1 MEILS
6 TASVENTKNK
16 TIVTFPNEVYG
27 EEKDVKE
34 IVVFLLLGIFI
45 IFVNATSLVV
55 FWRRRFFLRRSTI
68 LLINLTTADL
78 LVGFVLIFTMLEDIL
93 PSHFVNGDAYFEFIV
108 AFDVFATPCS
118 IFFLAAISLEK
129 AHAVLRPLRHV
140 SMPTHYYI
148 TGVLSVWFLSS
159 FLSAINLLPFHIMF
173 NKQIP
178 IIVISAFIG
187 LALLITFASYAS
199 IWIKLKKRFFKPRT
213 SATEMNKNLVK
224 TLFIV
229 TVLPLISWLPF
240 EIIFILF
247 HLLAYVQISNSIIVI
262 TRLVQYANSL
272 LNPIVYNLRMPDFR
286 REMKKLLCGCVLKD
300 IPKSNIRLVSMKV
313 VANTKDLYI
322 FFFEH

>member
-1 MEILS
+1 MNSMEIFS
-6 TASVENTKNK
+6 TASEENTKNK
-16 TIVTFPNEVYG
+16 TKVTLPNDVYG

-34 IVVFLLLGIFI
+34 IVVFLLLGILI
-45 IFVNATSLVV
+45 IFVNATSIVI

-78 LVGFVLIFTMLEDIL
+78 LVGFVIIFTMLEDIL
-93 PSHFVNGDAYFEFIV
+93 PSYFINGGAYYESIV

-118 IFFLAAISLEK
+118 ISFLAAISLEK

-140 SMPTHYYI
+140 STPTHYYI
-148 TGVLSVWFLSS
+148 TGVLSVWSLSG

-178 IIVISAFIG
+178 IIVISAFIV
-187 LALLITFASYAS
+187 LALLITFVSYAS
-199 IWIKLKKRFFKPRT
+199 IWIKFKKRFFKPRT

-229 TVLPLISWLPF
+229 TVLSLISWLPF
-240 EIIFILF
+240 TIIFILF
-247 HLLAYVQISNSIIVI
+247 HLLPSVHVSDNIIVI

-286 REMKKLLCGCVLKD
+286 REMKKLLWGCLLKD
-300 IPKSNIRLVSMKV
+300 IPKSNIRLVSIKSGS
-313 VANTKDLYI
+313 
-322 FFFEH
+322 

>member
-1 MEILS
+1 MNSMEIFS

-16 TIVTFPNEVYG
+16 TKVTFPNDVYG

-34 IVVFLLLGIFI
+34 IVVFLLLGILI
-45 IFVNATSLVV
+45 IFVNATSIVI

-78 LVGFVLIFTMLEDIL
+78 LVGFVIIFTMLEDIL
-93 PSHFVNGDAYFEFIV
+93 PSYFINGGAYYESIV

-140 SMPTHYYI
+140 STPTHYYI
-148 TGVLSVWFLSS
+148 TGVLSVWSLSG

-178 IIVISAFIG
+178 IIVISAFIV
-187 LALLITFASYAS
+187 LALLITFVSYAS
-199 IWIKLKKRFFKPRT
+199 IWIKFKKRFFKPRT

-229 TVLPLISWLPF
+229 TVLSLISWLPF
-240 EIIFILF
+240 TIIFILF
-247 HLLAYVQISNSIIVI
+247 HLLSSVHVSDNIIVI

-286 REMKKLLCGCVLKD
+286 RETKKLLWGCVLKD
-300 IPKSNIRLVSMKV
+300 IPKSNIRLVSIKSGS
-313 VANTKDLYI
+313 
-322 FFFEH
+322 

>member
-1 MEILS
+1 MEVFS
-6 TASVENTKNK
+6 TAPVENTKNK
-16 TIVTFPNEVYG
+16 TIVTFPNDVYS

-34 IVVFLLLGIFI
+34 IVVFLLLGILI
-45 IFVNATSLVV
+45 IFVNATSIVV

-78 LVGFVLIFTMLEDIL
+78 LVGFALIFAMLEDIL
-93 PSHFVNGDAYFEFIV
+93 PSRFVNGDAYYEFIV

-129 AHAVLRPLRHV
+129 AHAILRPLRHV
-140 SMPTHYYI
+140 SMPTRYYI
-148 TGVLSVWFLSS
+148 TGVLSVWFLSG

-173 NKQIP
+173 NKKIP

-199 IWIKLKKRFFKPRT
+199 IWIKFKKRVFKHRT
-213 SATEMNKNLVK
+213 SATEMNRNLVK
-224 TLFIV
+224 TLFMV
-229 TVLPLISWLPF
+229 TVLSLISWLPF
-240 EIIFILF
+240 KIIFILF
-247 HLLAYVQISNSIIVI
+247 HLLSNVQISNSIIVI

-286 REMKKLLCGCVLKD
+286 REMKKILCGCVVKD
-300 IPKSNIRLVSMKV
+300 IPKSNIRLVSMKRSS
-313 VANTKDLYI
+313 
-322 FFFEH
+322 